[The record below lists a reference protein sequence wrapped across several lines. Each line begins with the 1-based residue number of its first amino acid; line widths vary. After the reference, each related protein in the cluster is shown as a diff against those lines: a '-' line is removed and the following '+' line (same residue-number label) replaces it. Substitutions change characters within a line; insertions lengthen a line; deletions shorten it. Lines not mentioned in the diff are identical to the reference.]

1 VSGLRLFLTL
11 GRISNLPTVWSNVLA
26 GAVLSGAA
34 LGGAALPLL
43 VLAASLSYTGGMF
56 LNDAFDR
63 EFDAREQP
71 FRPIP
76 AGLIGARSVF
86 ASGFALLGAGA
97 ALMVLAGSTRGHVAA
112 ALGGGAALS
121 AAIVVYDVW
130 HKGNPAS
137 PLLMGLC
144 RALVYLTSALTLSGE
159 LPVAV
164 WLGAAA
170 LFAYLNVLTAVA
182 KRAGVPGKV
191 VARFIACIS
200 LVDAL
205 AITLAGQPALGALAL
220 LGVPLTLLG
229 QRYVR
234 GT

>member
-1 VSGLRLFLTL
+1 MSKLRLYLTL

-34 LGGAALPLL
+34 LGGPALPLIA
-43 VLAASLSYTGGMF
+43 LAVSLSYTGGMF

-63 EFDAREQP
+63 GFDAQHQP

-76 AGLIGARSVF
+76 AGLISATSVF
-86 ASGFALLGAGA
+86 AIGFGLLGAGTG
-97 ALMVLAGSTRGHVAA
+97 LVGLAGFTRGHAVQAIV
-112 ALGGGAALS
+112 GAMALS
-121 AAIVVYDVW
+121 TAIVIYDLW
-130 HKGNPAS
+130 HKNNPVS
-137 PLLMGLC
+137 PVLMGIC
-144 RALVYLTSALTLSGE
+144 RALVYITSALTLRGE
-159 LPVAV
+159 VTTAA
-164 WLGAAA
+164 WLGAFA

-182 KRAGVPGKV
+182 KRAGIPGKT

-205 AITLAGQPALGALAL
+205 AILVAGQPALAVLAATGA
-220 LGVPLTLLG
+220 PLTLLG

>member
-1 VSGLRLFLTL
+1 VSKLRLYLTL

-34 LGGAALPLL
+34 LEGPALPLIA
-43 VLAASLSYTGGMF
+43 LAVSLSYTGGMF

-63 EFDAREQP
+63 GFDAQHQP

-76 AGLIGARSVF
+76 AGLIPASSVF
-86 ASGFALLGAGA
+86 GIGFGLLGAGA
-97 ALMVLAGSTRGHVAA
+97 GLIGLAGFTRGHATQAVV
-112 ALGGGAALS
+112 GATALS
-121 AAIVVYDVW
+121 AAIVIYDLW
-130 HKGNPAS
+130 HKNNPVS
-137 PLLMGLC
+137 PLLMGIC
-144 RALVYLTSALTLSGE
+144 RALVYVTSALTLRGE
-159 LPVAV
+159 TPIAV
-164 WLGAAA
+164 WLGALA

-182 KRAGVPGKV
+182 KRAGIPGKV

-205 AITLAGQPALGALAL
+205 AIALVGQPGLAILAALSM
-220 LGVPLTLLG
+220 PLTLLG

>member
-1 VSGLRLFLTL
+1 MSLRLYLTL

-34 LGGAALPLL
+34 LAGPAVPLL
-43 VLAASLSYTGGMF
+43 MLAASLSYTGGMF

-76 AGLIGARSVF
+76 AGLVSARRVF
-86 ASGFALLGAGA
+86 TLGFALLGAGV
-97 ALMVLAGSTRGHVAA
+97 ALVALAGSTRGHVAA
-112 ALGGGAALS
+112 ALAGGAALS
-121 AAIVVYDVW
+121 AAIVVYDLW

-137 PLLMGLC
+137 PVLMGLC
-144 RALVYLTSALTLSGE
+144 RALVYVLSAAALAGE
-159 LPVAV
+159 VPLAV
-164 WLGAAA
+164 WLGAGA

-205 AITLAGQPALGALAL
+205 AIALAGRPDLAL
-220 LGVPLTLLG
+220 VAAQGVWLTLLG